1 LAVRLEEV
9 LAAWRAAERAL
20 NELPKEAPERPL
32 ILLQAARLRRI
43 HARLTNE
50 RVPETWQ
57 LLTATHEALAETRRL
72 LAEARARID
81 GVDSSLSR
89 TDQLMRDWLLAEQ
102 VLNRAGDEDPELRNR
117 LLLAADEARE
127 RYQAAI
133 DEMEPGLDG

>member
-1 LAVRLEEV
+1 MAVRLEEV

-20 NELPKEAPERPL
+20 NDLPKEAPERPL
-32 ILLQAARLRRI
+32 ILLQAARLRRL
-43 HARLTNE
+43 HARLMNE

-81 GVDSSLSR
+81 GVESSLTR

-102 VLNRAGDEDPELRNR
+102 ALNRVGEEDPSLR
-117 LLLAADEARE
+117 
-127 RYQAAI
+127 
-133 DEMEPGLDG
+133 